1 MSLWRKTVHLYSRE
15 RYIDN
20 EIVIGHADS
29 RLAVGVSYLRP
40 YSSSTSYKIERN
52 KMNWL
57 QWVMFSFW
65 AVMGFSFGYIK
76 GYENAKKLWYVK
88 GRMAVRKELG
98 L

>member
-1 MSLWRKTVHLYSRE
+1 MRVAIRPHVSKLY
-15 RYIDN
+15 N

-40 YSSSTSYKIERN
+40 YSSSKRYLIERN

-57 QWVMFSFW
+57 QWVMFGFW
-65 AVMGFSFGYIK
+65 FFVGTTFGYLR